1 MTATG
6 IGTDAAAASVPEE
19 RTLFDC
25 RDSWAATIAEVARA
39 DERVVVVVNDS
50 VGSSKL
56 GPFQKEFPQRTI
68 NVGIAEQD
76 MVGIGAGLANGGKV
90 PFVSAAGC
98 FLTARAME
106 QIKADVVYS
115 QYNVKLIGQSP
126 GVAYGDLG
134 PTHHSIEDFAW
145 LRTLPGITIVAP
157 SDPEET
163 AQVVRW
169 AAEHDGPVY
178 VRVSRMGVPAV
189 HAPDYAFVPGRAV
202 TLRDGDDVTLIATGT
217 TVVRALDAADALA
230 ADGVAAR
237 VLAMPTIKPLDDD
250 AVIAAA
256 RETRG
261 IVTIEEAMVTGLGGA
276 VAQVVVE
283 NHPAPVRS
291 LGFRDEFAVTGSA
304 EWLLDHHGMSPSG
317 IAATA
322 RTLLG

>member
-1 MTATG
+1 MTTVTSA
-6 IGTDAAAASVPEE
+6 E
-19 RTLFDC
+19 RTMFDC
-25 RDSWAATIAEVARA
+25 RDSWVATISEVAHA

-56 GPFQKEFPQRTI
+56 GPFQKEFPTRTI
-68 NVGIAEQD
+68 NVGIAEQT
-76 MVGIGAGLANGGKV
+76 MVGVAAGLANAGRI

-115 QYNVKLIGQSP
+115 GYNVKLIAQSP

-145 LRTLPGITIVAP
+145 MRTLPGLTVLAP
-157 SDPEET
+157 ADPEET
-163 AQVVRW
+163 AQAVRW
-169 AAEHDGPVY
+169 AAQHDGPVY
-178 VRVSRMGVPAV
+178 LRISRMKVPAV
-189 HAPDYAFVPGRAV
+189 YPQGYEFVPGRAV
-202 TLRDGDDVTLIATGT
+202 TLREGDDVALIATGT
-217 TVVRALDAADALA
+217 TVVRALDAAELLA
-230 ADGVAAR
+230 AGGIEAR
-237 VLAMPTIKPLDDD
+237 VLAMPTIKPLDEA
-250 AVIAAA
+250 AVLAAA

-276 VAQVVVE
+276 VAEVVVE
-283 NHPAPVRS
+283 QHPAPVRR

-304 EWLLDHHGMSPSG
+304 EWLLDRHGMSAEG

-322 RTLLG
+322 RSLTD

>member
-1 MTATG
+1 MTT
-6 IGTDAAAASVPEE
+6 TVPAVPAVPE
-19 RTLFDC
+19 RTLHDC
-25 RDSWAATIAEVARA
+25 RDAWAATIAEVARA

-50 VGSSKL
+50 IGSSKL
-56 GPFQKEFPQRTI
+56 GGFQKEFPERTI

-76 MVGIGAGLANGGKV
+76 MVGVGAGLANGGRI

-115 QYNVKLIGQSP
+115 QYNVKLVGQSP

-145 LRTLPGITIVAP
+145 LRTLPGLTVLAP

-163 AQVVRW
+163 AQAVRW
-169 AAEHDGPVY
+169 AAQHDGPVY
-178 VRVSRMGVPAV
+178 LRVARMGVPAV
-189 HAPDYAFVPGRAV
+189 HAPDYTFVPGRAV
-202 TLRDGDDVTLIATGT
+202 VLRRGDDVTLVATGT
-217 TVVRALDAADALA
+217 TVVRALDAADLLA

-237 VLAMPTIKPLDDD
+237 VLAMPTIKPLDAD
-250 AVIAAA
+250 AIVAAA

-276 VAQVVVE
+276 VAEVVVE
-283 NHPAPVRS
+283 RHPAPVRA
-291 LGFRDEFAVTGSA
+291 LGFRDAFAVTGSA
-304 EWLLDHHGMSPSG
+304 EWLLDHHGMSPAG
-317 IAATA
+317 IASTA
-322 RTLLG
+322 RELVG